1 MPSSDRIKREADR
14 ILRII
19 QKTKFD
25 AALPLERGYSNL
37 SFAAGIYAI
46 KSGDEIL
53 YIGKANA
60 FRTRFQSGHQTLI
73 AIMLDGLSPSA
84 IRIVTV
90 PTSARYADFLL
101 DLEKRILFALQPKY
115 NKYIPSLDA
124 ILAMQLREPTSGHIK
139 NVLNYLPDPVV
150 DALEDHADTYG
161 LTDAQVIE
169 LAIAN
174 LLDLETT
181 SLNEL
186 KNLET
191 LAQLKERVAML
202 EAVIRKNGLTVP
214 ELPEE
219 K

>member
-1 MPSSDRIKREADR
+1 MPSSNRIKRETER
-14 ILRII
+14 ILKIF

-25 AALPLERGYSNL
+25 DCLPLERGYSNL
-37 SFAAGIYAI
+37 SFGTGIYAI
-46 KSGDEIL
+46 KSGDVVL
-53 YIGKANA
+53 YVGKANA

-73 AIMLDGLSPSA
+73 AMFLDGLSPSA

-90 PTSARYADFLL
+90 PITARYADSLL
-101 DLEKRILFALQPKY
+101 DLEKRIIFALQPQY
-115 NKYIPSLDA
+115 NKRIPSYDEV
-124 ILAMQLREPTSGHIK
+124 LAMQLRQPTTGHLK
-139 NVLNYLPDPVV
+139 NVLDYLPDPVV
-150 DALEDHADTYG
+150 EALEDHADTYG

-169 LAIAN
+169 MAIAN

-181 SLNEL
+181 SLGDL

-202 EAVIRKNGLTVP
+202 EAVIRKNGLTIP
-214 ELPEE
+214 DLPEQ